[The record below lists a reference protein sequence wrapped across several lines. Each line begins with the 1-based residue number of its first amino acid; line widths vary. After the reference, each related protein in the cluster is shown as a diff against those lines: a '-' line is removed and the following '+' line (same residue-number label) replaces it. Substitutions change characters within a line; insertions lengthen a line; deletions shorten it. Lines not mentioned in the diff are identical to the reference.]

1 MTWYDPGT
9 TPDLACR
16 ECGSTD
22 VASYEGRRVVWAG
35 DTRTRVFYWYCRHG
49 HSNYVSSDSIA
60 VLRPDH
66 KAAYTLHRMA

>member
-35 DTRTRVFYWYCRHG
+35 DTRTRVFSWYCRHG
-49 HSNYVSSDSIA
+49 HGVWVPSDSIA